1 MIGPKLQF
9 SSWVGFKAQDRLI
22 KDLLDVS
29 AIVAGKVQ
37 LEASVFQ
44 LGSVIEMA
52 IATVQLAAA
61 AKQIELTFSTEDTTE
76 TIVGD
81 PDRIEQIISNLLLNA
96 IKFTPTG
103 GRIDLKLTYL
113 ETQAQIDISDTG
125 SGLSADFLPYVF
137 NRWSQAAPKDKK
149 NSGLGLG
156 LSIVR
161 SLVELHGGTIT
172 VASPGEAQ
180 GSTFTVSLPLK
191 TPPRGEP
198 QNNGCTQTTKH
209 IKAKILAQSWL

>member
-1 MIGPKLQF
+1 MLF
-9 SSWVGFKAQDRLI
+9 
-22 KDLLDVS
+22 
-29 AIVAGKVQ
+29 
-37 LEASVFQ
+37 
-44 LGSVIEMA
+44 
-52 IATVQLAAA
+52 
-61 AKQIELTFSTEDTTE
+61 
-76 TIVGD
+76 
-81 PDRIEQIISNLLLNA
+81 NA

-113 ETQAQIDISDTG
+113 ETQAKIDISDTG
-125 SGLSADFLPYVF
+125 SGISADFFPYAF
-137 NRWSQAAPKDKK
+137 DQWSQAAPKNKT

-180 GSTFTVSLPLK
+180 GSTSTVSLPLK

-198 QNNGCTQTTKH
+198 QNNGHTQTTEN
-209 IKAKILAQSWL
+209 KAH